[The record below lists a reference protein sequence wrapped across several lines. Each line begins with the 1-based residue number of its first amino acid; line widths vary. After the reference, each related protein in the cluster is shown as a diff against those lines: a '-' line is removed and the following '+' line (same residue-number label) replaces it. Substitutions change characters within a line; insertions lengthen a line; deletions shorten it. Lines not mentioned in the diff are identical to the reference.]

1 MYKNTK
7 LCTLQSPSQNA
18 VRAASLATLNAWVE
32 QTGMKE
38 WLEGEDLAEELKK
51 ENPFLRQEVC
61 VCVCVFQLHVR
72 RL

>member
-1 MYKNTK
+1 MR
-7 LCTLQSPSQNA
+7 SA
-18 VRAASLATLNAWVE
+18 GLATLNAWVA

-61 VCVCVFQLHVR
+61 VDALFTQKSRGEAFDWVFIYLFILVKI
-72 RL
+72 